1 MQNTLEFKKMCHSI
15 YDPIHGEKKIS
26 EVFNHIDNNTFNKLI
41 IIYQNTFLDRYNEIK
56 KYARKNK
63 VLDISNTDFYVN
75 SIQHFIE
82 KDYSL

>member
-1 MQNTLEFKKMCHSI
+1 MCHSI

-26 EVFNHIDNNTFNKLI
+26 EVFNPIDNITFNKLI

>member
-1 MQNTLEFKKMCHSI
+1 MEHTREYIKMCHCI

-26 EVFNHIDNNTFNKLI
+26 EVFNSIDNNTFTKLL

-63 VLDISNTDFYVN
+63 VLDINNTDFYVN

-82 KDYSL
+82 KDYI